1 MNQIIESA
9 SKLYNSVESSAKIT
23 PRVVEVGVGLGD
35 LSVRLLERFSLI
47 AYEIDSELCGYFKD
61 RFPKDRFTLFNE
73 DVLKLQRQ
81 NGWLCDEKY
90 ILVSNLPYYVATKI
104 ILNALKD
111 KLCVGMVVMTQKE
124 VAMKFCAEVG
134 KKEFC
139 ALSVLTQDLS
149 KNIHFIANVPPSAF
163 IPAPKVE
170 SSIFSIEKNDNIFNA
185 DFERVL
191 KMAFSSP
198 RKMAIKNLDSISE
211 IEAIFERLKIPKN
224 ARAHQISTQQYH
236 QIFQNIIRSR

>member
-1 MNQIIESA
+1 MNQIIEST
-9 SKLYNSVESSAKIT
+9 SKLYNSVESNAKIT

-61 RFPKDRFTLFNE
+61 RFPKDRFTLFNK
-73 DVLKLQRQ
+73 DVLTLQKQ
-81 NGWLCDEKY
+81 NGWLCNEEY

-111 KLCVGMVVMTQKE
+111 NLCVGMVVMTQKE

-149 KNIHFIANVPPSAF
+149 KHIHFIANVPPSAF

-170 SSIFSIEKNDNIFNA
+170 SSIFSIDKNDNIFNA
-185 DFERVL
+185 DFERML
-191 KMAFSSP
+191 KMAFSAP
-198 RKMAIKNLDSISE
+198 RKMAIKNLDSING

-236 QIFQNIIRSR
+236 QIFHNII

>member
-23 PRVVEVGVGLGD
+23 PRVVEIGVGLGD

-81 NGWLCDEKY
+81 NGWLCDERY

-124 VAMKFCAEVG
+124 VAMKFCAAVG

-211 IEAIFERLKIPKN
+211 IEAIFEILKIPKN

>member
-111 KLCVGMVVMTQKE
+111 NLCVGMVVMTQKE